1 MLNAYLNIV
10 YYIICSLQSNSDAKS
25 ELDNLSETLSFQTH
39 SLKSVVVY
47 NVKSENN
54 QVILER
60 SQWLFHLLN
69 SPSYT

>member
-60 SQWLFHLLN
+60 SQ
-69 SPSYT
+69 